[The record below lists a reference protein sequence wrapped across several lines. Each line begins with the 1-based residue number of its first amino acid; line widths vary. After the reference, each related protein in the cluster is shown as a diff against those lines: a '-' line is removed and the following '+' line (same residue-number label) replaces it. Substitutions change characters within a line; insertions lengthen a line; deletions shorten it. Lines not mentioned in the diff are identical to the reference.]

1 MAKIK
6 IISNPYKKEIV
17 YQKWSEPFEVW
28 TTIDA
33 SVSRNSKLLSEELTH
48 GFFPF
53 RAKQIIDAI
62 VEEYSSE
69 NESINIIFEGSLD
82 EFKDLEDACSGVELA
97 DKVTIEKSDL
107 ILENARDI
115 LPGVRKLFLE
125 ISPLIH
131 QSASEERISRDLNR
145 FTDASSDMVPVCVLG
160 NYSAGKSTFIN
171 ALIGSEILPTGTE
184 PITAKIYKIARSKYS
199 DRASIQCQTNNQK
212 IFLLFKSDETSFEG
226 GKPDNPLADMLQ
238 ETLDHIK
245 HADIVDRVRESL
257 RIINSYEDSTEEE
270 MVSDLIEVEIPF
282 VRGVLAQSQHPF
294 VIIDT
299 PGSNSASNAR
309 HLQVLKL
316 AMANMTNGLPIFL
329 CTPEALDSTDNES
342 LYHIIRDMEEL
353 DNRFTMIVVN
363 KADGIK
369 PQTGSSLTF
378 EQQRVLS
385 QAVPRNLYSG
395 GLFYVS
401 SILGLGAKNDG
412 EFYDESYAETYDEQ
426 VYKYN
431 DPSGRRYRTLYTLN
445 IMPAHLKQRAD
456 ELAAQQTDLVYAN
469 SGLFSIETEIE
480 TFAGKYSSYNKCFQ
494 SQMFLKNVI
503 RITEEEIE
511 DKKEAKNG
519 IRQTIINSLE
529 QDKQNLMQHLEAKAA
544 EERDGFDQAYGK
556 YMGDYLIIIMAG
568 KTISVK
574 QLETKESEL
583 FKSYEE
589 EMRFEE
595 YREGTKNAVAA
606 VGDNFISRINNPEK
620 KFDFSVIKKVASGF
634 RRDAGAAID
643 SISAQREMRHKV
655 NKAVSEKLLEYV
667 SEMYENGL
675 SELYELLE
683 GRSRSYW
690 TENTEAL
697 RLILAKIVTGS
708 DVFTEERRQELEKII
723 ITYQSISFREN
734 RAKDIFDQKK
744 FEKRFLFW
752 QSDRLNLDKIASVY
766 RDQFHDDV
774 DERCKSIEES
784 HRESAYNWIRSLLD
798 EIIENIVSY
807 SPELSKKA
815 KQIEDLAAE
824 IEDLIQRQLK
834 LKEYTERLGEMMD
847 WKVVLS

>member
-1 MAKIK
+1 MTKIK

-17 YQKWSEPFEVW
+17 YQKWNEPFEVW

-33 SVSRNSKLLSEELTH
+33 SVSRNSKLLSEELAH

-62 VEEYSSE
+62 VEEYASE
-69 NESINIIFEGSLD
+69 NESINIVFEGSMD
-82 EFKDLEDACSGVELA
+82 EFKDLEDACSDKELA

-115 LPGVRKLFLE
+115 LPEVRKLFQE

-131 QSASEERISRDLNR
+131 QSASEEKISRDLNR

-160 NYSAGKSTFIN
+160 NYSSGKSTFIN
-171 ALIGSEILPTGTE
+171 ALIGSEILPSGTE

-199 DRASIQCQTNNQK
+199 DRASIQCRTNNQN
-212 IFLLFKSDETSFEG
+212 IFLLFKDGETSFEG

-238 ETLDHIK
+238 DALERNK
-245 HADIVDRVRESL
+245 HASIVDRVRESL
-257 RIINSYEDSTEEE
+257 YIINSYESNTEEE
-270 MVSDLIEVEIPF
+270 MVSDLIEVEVPF

-294 VIIDT
+294 VILDT
-299 PGSNSASNAR
+299 PGSNSASNAK

-329 CTPEALDSTDNES
+329 CTPEALDSTDNEN

-369 PQTGSSLTF
+369 PQTGSSLAF

-401 SILGLGAKNDG
+401 SILGLGAKNGG

-431 DPSGRRYRTLYTLN
+431 DPTGKRYRTLYTLN
-445 IMPAHLKQRAD
+445 ILPAQLKQRAN
-456 ELAAQQTDLVYAN
+456 EQAAGETDLVYAN

-480 TFAGKYSSYNKCFQ
+480 NFAGKYSAYNKCFQ

-503 RITEEEIE
+503 RITGEEIE
-511 DKKEAKNG
+511 DRKEEKLVN
-519 IRQTIINSLE
+519 RQVILDTLEEGRRNLINRL
-529 QDKQNLMQHLEAKAA
+529 QATAA
-544 EERDGFDQAYGK
+544 DECAAFDHSYGK
-556 YMGDYLIIIMAG
+556 YMSDCRSVSN
-568 KTISVK
+568 KTISAK
-574 QLETKESEL
+574 LLKTKETEL
-583 FKSYEE
+583 NAAFEE
-589 EMRFEE
+589 EMGLQE
-595 YREGTKNAVAA
+595 YKTETKNALAA
-606 VGDNFISRINNPEK
+606 VGDHIRSRIGSSERK
-620 KFDFSVIKKVASGF
+620 LSFSALKTVVSGMWE
-634 RRDAGAAID
+634 DTGTAID
-643 SISAQREMRHKV
+643 SISVQREIRHKV
-655 NKAVSEKLLEYV
+655 NKAVSEKILEYV

-675 SELYELLE
+675 FEVYEAME
-683 GRSRSYW
+683 RKSQSYW
-690 TENTEAL
+690 TVNTESL
-697 RLILAKIVTGS
+697 KQSLAKIVTGS
-708 DVFTEERRQELEKII
+708 DILTEERRQELERII
-723 ITYQSISFREN
+723 ITYQRISFREN
-734 RAKDIFDQKK
+734 HAKDIFSKAR

-766 RDQFHDDV
+766 HESFHNDV
-774 DERCKSIEES
+774 EERYKSIEES
-784 HRESAYNWIRSLLD
+784 HRESAHNWIHSLLD
-798 EIIENIVSY
+798 EILRNLVKY

-815 KQIEDLAAE
+815 QVIQRLTTE
-824 IEDLIQRQLK
+824 IEDLDQRQLK
-834 LKEYTERLGEMMD
+834 LKAYTERLSEMMD
-847 WKVVLS
+847 WKVV

>member
-1 MAKIK
+1 MTKIK

-17 YQKWSEPFEVW
+17 YKKWNEPFEVW

-33 SVSRNSKLLSEELTH
+33 SVSRNSKLLSEELAH

-62 VEEYSSE
+62 VEEYASE
-69 NESINIIFEGSLD
+69 NESINIVFEGSMD
-82 EFKDLEDACSGVELA
+82 EFKDLEDACSDKELA

-115 LPGVRKLFLE
+115 LPEVRKLFQE

-131 QSASEERISRDLNR
+131 QSASEEKICRDLNR

-171 ALIGSEILPTGTE
+171 ALIGSEILPSGTE
-184 PITAKIYKIARSKYS
+184 PITAKIYKITRSRYS
-199 DRASIQCQTNNQK
+199 DRASIQCRTNNQN
-212 IFLLFKSDETSFEG
+212 IFLLFKDGETSFEG

-238 ETLDHIK
+238 DALERNK
-245 HADIVDRVRESL
+245 HASIVDRVRESL
-257 RIINSYEDSTEEE
+257 YIINSYESNTEEE
-270 MVSDLIEVEIPF
+270 MVSDLIEVEVPF

-294 VIIDT
+294 VILDT
-299 PGSNSASNAR
+299 PGSNSASNAK

-329 CTPEALDSTDNES
+329 CTPEALDSTDNEN

-369 PQTGSSLTF
+369 PQTGSSLAF

-401 SILGLGAKNDG
+401 SILGLGAKNGG

-431 DPSGRRYRTLYTLN
+431 DPTGKRYRTLYTLN
-445 IMPAHLKQRAD
+445 ILPAQLKQRAN
-456 ELAAQQTDLVYAN
+456 EQAAGETDLVYAN

-480 TFAGKYSSYNKCFQ
+480 NFAGKYSAYNKCFQ

-503 RITEEEIE
+503 RITGEEIE
-511 DKKEAKNG
+511 DRKEEKLVN
-519 IRQTIINSLE
+519 RQVILDTLEEGRRNLINRL
-529 QDKQNLMQHLEAKAA
+529 QATAA
-544 EERDGFDQAYGK
+544 DECAAFDHSYGK
-556 YMGDYLIIIMAG
+556 YMSDCRSVSN
-568 KTISVK
+568 KTISAK
-574 QLETKESEL
+574 LLKTKETEL
-583 FKSYEE
+583 NAAFEE
-589 EMRFEE
+589 EMGLQE
-595 YREGTKNAVAA
+595 YKTETKNAVAA
-606 VGDNFISRINNPEK
+606 VGDHIRSRIGSSGRK
-620 KFDFSVIKKVASGF
+620 LSFSALKTVVSGMWE
-634 RRDAGAAID
+634 DTGTAID
-643 SISAQREMRHKV
+643 SISVQREIRHKV
-655 NKAVSEKLLEYV
+655 NKAVSEKILEYV

-675 SELYELLE
+675 FEVYEAME
-683 GRSRSYW
+683 RKSQSYW
-690 TENTEAL
+690 TVNTESL
-697 RLILAKIVTGS
+697 KQSLAKIVTGS
-708 DVFTEERRQELEKII
+708 DILTEERRQELERII
-723 ITYQSISFREN
+723 ITYQRISFREN
-734 RAKDIFDQKK
+734 HAKDIFSKAR

-766 RDQFHDDV
+766 HESFHNDV
-774 DERCKSIEES
+774 EERYKSIEES
-784 HRESAYNWIRSLLD
+784 HRESAHNWIHSLLD
-798 EIIENIVSY
+798 EILRNLVKY

-815 KQIEDLAAE
+815 QVIQRLTTE
-824 IEDLIQRQLK
+824 IEDLDQRQLK
-834 LKEYTERLGEMMD
+834 LKAYTERLSEMMD
-847 WKVVLS
+847 WKVV

>member
-1 MAKIK
+1 MTKIK

-17 YQKWSEPFEVW
+17 YQKWNEPFEVW

-33 SVSRNSKLLSEELTH
+33 SVSRNSKLLSEELAH

-62 VEEYSSE
+62 VEEYASE
-69 NESINIIFEGSLD
+69 NESINIVFEGSMD
-82 EFKDLEDACSGVELA
+82 EFKDLEDACSDKELA

-115 LPGVRKLFLE
+115 LPEVRKLFQE

-131 QSASEERISRDLNR
+131 QSASEEKISRDLNR

-160 NYSAGKSTFIN
+160 NYSSGKSTFIN
-171 ALIGSEILPTGTE
+171 ALIGSEILPSGTE
-184 PITAKIYKIARSKYS
+184 PITAKIYKIARSRYS
-199 DRASIQCQTNNQK
+199 DRASIQCRTNNQN
-212 IFLLFKSDETSFEG
+212 IFLLFKDGETSFEG

-238 ETLDHIK
+238 DALERNK
-245 HADIVDRVRESL
+245 HASIVDRVRESL
-257 RIINSYEDSTEEE
+257 YIINSYESNTEEE
-270 MVSDLIEVEIPF
+270 MVSDLIEVEVPF

-294 VIIDT
+294 VILDT
-299 PGSNSASNAR
+299 PGSNSASNAK

-329 CTPEALDSTDNES
+329 CTPEALDSTDNEN

-369 PQTGSSLTF
+369 PQTGSSLAF

-401 SILGLGAKNDG
+401 SILGLGAKNGG

-431 DPSGRRYRTLYTLN
+431 DPTGKRYRTLYTLN
-445 IMPAHLKQRAD
+445 ILPAQLKQRAN
-456 ELAAQQTDLVYAN
+456 EQAAGETDLVYAN

-480 TFAGKYSSYNKCFQ
+480 NFAGKYSAYNKCFQ

-503 RITEEEIE
+503 RITGEEIE
-511 DKKEAKNG
+511 DRKEEKLVN
-519 IRQTIINSLE
+519 RQYILDTLEEGRRNLINRL
-529 QDKQNLMQHLEAKAA
+529 QATAA
-544 EERDGFDQAYGK
+544 DECAAFDHSYGK
-556 YMGDYLIIIMAG
+556 YMSDCRSVSN
-568 KTISVK
+568 KTISAK
-574 QLETKESEL
+574 LLKTKETEL
-583 FKSYEE
+583 NAAFEE
-589 EMRFEE
+589 EMGLQE
-595 YREGTKNAVAA
+595 YKTETKNAVAA
-606 VGDNFISRINNPEK
+606 VGDHIRSRIGSSEK
-620 KFDFSVIKKVASGF
+620 KLSFSALKTVVSGMWE
-634 RRDAGAAID
+634 DTGTAID
-643 SISAQREMRHKV
+643 SISVQREIRHKV
-655 NKAVSEKLLEYV
+655 NKAVSEKILEYV

-675 SELYELLE
+675 SEVYEAME
-683 GRSRSYW
+683 RKSQSYW
-690 TENTEAL
+690 TVNTESL
-697 RLILAKIVTGS
+697 KQSLAKIVTGS
-708 DVFTEERRQELEKII
+708 DILTEERRQELERII
-723 ITYQSISFREN
+723 ITYQRISFREN
-734 RAKDIFDQKK
+734 HAKDIFSKAR

-766 RDQFHDDV
+766 HESFHNDV
-774 DERCKSIEES
+774 EERYKSIEES
-784 HRESAYNWIRSLLD
+784 HRESAHNWIHSLLD
-798 EIIENIVSY
+798 EILRNLVKY

-815 KQIEDLAAE
+815 QVIQRLTTE
-824 IEDLIQRQLK
+824 IEDLDQRQLK
-834 LKEYTERLGEMMD
+834 LKAYTERLSEMMD
-847 WKVVLS
+847 WKVV